1 MDFVKIFNISLDL
14 STIYFA
20 HFSECQA
27 SFLQPVFWSEVEYKI
42 VSFIYLGK
50 SKVKNDLAKIHPLN
64 QWIKI
69 IMCWQLH
76 GSFSQDI
83 EKMNDKPIQNI
94 I

>member
-27 SFLQPVFWSEVEYKI
+27 SFLQPVFWNEVEYKI

-50 SKVKNDLAKIHPLN
+50 SKVRNDLAKNTSLKSMDKDNHVLATA
-64 QWIKI
+64 
-69 IMCWQLH
+69 WQ
-76 GSFSQDI
+76 F
-83 EKMNDKPIQNI
+83 
-94 I
+94 